1 MVRYLHSLE
10 FGSVREHIFPLVSPR
25 SEAVSRTMRSPK
37 LDRREARR
45 KLAAQ
50 HEPHWVAMAPNQA
63 LGYFK
68 PEGGAAGTWRA
79 RIYIPE
85 ARAKRKKALGTADDH
100 ADADGRMVLSYAQA
114 QTKAREW
121 FAQAIAEANG
131 ERVHRGPFTVA
142 HAMEAYLDHMDQEGK
157 KSAADARKRTEHHIL
172 PVLGGVEVEKL
183 TRLRLDKWKNELAA
197 SPRLIKQRKRPL
209 PKNPRKPQKY
219 VKPAP
224 KSPKTADEK
233 RARKATANR
242 VLSTLKAALTY
253 SKSRGLVHCPDDAWR
268 SVRPFQAVEEARQA
282 YLTPEEQ
289 QRLLNSIREADFK
302 RLVTGALLT
311 GCRYGELTKMVVGD
325 FDVIG
330 GTMLVREAKGGKP
343 RRAKLTE
350 EGREYFKSL
359 TAGRKPEETLFRRDH
374 VERRTRLDDVD
385 PLAWGASEQTRRIH
399 DACEAASLP
408 KMGFHQLRHSYA
420 SSLVAAGMPLAY
432 VAQLTGHVDTRM
444 LERHYAHLAPSDL
457 TRSLEALAPK
467 FGLGGVVV
475 AALKIKRS

>member
-1 MVRYLHSLE
+1 M
-10 FGSVREHIFPLVSPR
+10 
-25 SEAVSRTMRSPK
+25 ARTMRSPK

-50 HEPHWVAMAPNQA
+50 HEPHWVSIAPNQA

-68 PEGGAAGTWRA
+68 PEGGASGTWRA
-79 RIYIPE
+79 RIYLPE
-85 ARAKRKKALGTADDH
+85 TRAKQKKALGTADDH
-100 ADADGRMVLSYAQA
+100 ADADGRTILNYAQA
-114 QTKAREW
+114 QAKAREW
-121 FAQAIAEANG
+121 FAQAMAEAAG

-172 PVLGGVEVEKL
+172 PALGGVEVEKL

-209 PKNPRKPQKY
+209 PAKPRKPQKY
-219 VKPAP
+219 LKPAP
-224 KSPKTADEK
+224 KTPKTADEK

-253 SKSRGLVHCPDDAWR
+253 AKSRGLVHCPDDAWR
-268 SVRPFQAVEEARQA
+268 SVRPFQAVDEARQS

-289 QRLLNSIREADFK
+289 QRLLNSIREPDFK

-311 GCRYGELTKMVVGD
+311 GCRYGELTRMVVGD
-325 FDVIG
+325 FDSLG
-330 GTMLVREAKGGKP
+330 GTVLVREAKGGKP
-343 RRAKLTE
+343 RRAMLTE
-350 EGREYFKSL
+350 EGKEYFRSL
-359 TAGRKPEETLFRRDH
+359 TAGRKPVETLFQRDQ
-374 VERRTRLDDVD
+374 VERRTRAGGVD
-385 PLAWGASEQTRRIH
+385 PLAWGPAEQTRRMH

-420 SSLVAAGMPLAY
+420 SALVAAGMPLAY
-432 VAQLTGHVDTRM
+432 VAQLTGHADTRM
-444 LERHYAHLAPSDL
+444 LEKHYAHLAPSDL
-457 TRSLEALAPK
+457 TRALETLAPK
-467 FGLGGVVV
+467 FGLAV
-475 AALKIKRS
+475 APVAELKIKRG